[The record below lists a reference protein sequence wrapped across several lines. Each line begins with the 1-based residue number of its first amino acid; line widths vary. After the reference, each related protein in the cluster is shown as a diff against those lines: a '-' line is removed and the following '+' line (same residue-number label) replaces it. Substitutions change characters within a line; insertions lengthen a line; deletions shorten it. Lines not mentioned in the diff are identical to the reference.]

1 MRRIRGKQYQILLV
15 ILCMCSV
22 LLCAC
27 QNFGTAAWNQ
37 KSETISEHGSESLRL
52 EDGDDAGR
60 ETSVNS
66 RADSSTDSRAETSA
80 NSIAEGRTEDSE
92 SSGSDE
98 FGSSSTENGKE
109 EETTDWEKEQKI
121 RAWMDTLTWEQK
133 IGQLFVVRPDALEI
147 ETETSESEKQ
157 TTGAEGAVQVTKTM
171 KAMLQKYPVG
181 GICQFRENIVDPE
194 QLKQFNEDLQQ
205 ASAIPLFLAV
215 DEEGGSVAR
224 LANHKAFDLPK
235 YESAAAVGASGNR
248 QDANEMGRTIG
259 TYLVEYGFNLDF
271 APDADVNTNPN
282 NPVIGSRAFSSDAK
296 IAADM
301 AAAAAEGFRKAGI
314 LPTFKH
320 FPGHGDTAE
329 DSHTAL
335 AVTQKTKEELQSCE
349 LLPFTSD
356 TGMHA
361 VMVGH
366 IAVPNV
372 TGDRTPASL
381 SAELIALLPDAKETL
396 LITDSLEMQAI
407 TETYSSGEAAV
418 LALEAG
424 CDLLLMPVDLPEAYD
439 AVWKAV
445 QDGRISK
452 ERIEESLVKIFRYK
466 QEFAGL
472 QLTES

>member
-1 MRRIRGKQYQILLV
+1 
-15 ILCMCSV
+15 MCSV

-27 QNFGTAAWNQ
+27 QSFGTAVWNW
-37 KSETISEHGSESLRL
+37 KSETISGKDSESLRL
-52 EDGDDAGR
+52 EKSDDVGR
-60 ETSVNS
+60 ETSANP
-66 RADSSTDSRAETSA
+66 RAESSTDSR
-80 NSIAEGRTEDSE
+80 TENGE
-92 SSGSDE
+92 SSGGDAFE
-98 FGSSSTENGKE
+98 NSSTEDGKE
-109 EETTDWEKEQKI
+109 GEDTDWEKEQKI
-121 RAWMDTLTWEQK
+121 RTWMDTLTWEQK

-147 ETETSESEKQ
+147 EAEASGTQEG
-157 TTGAEGAVQVTKTM
+157 TTAAVQVTKTM

-205 ASAIPLFLAV
+205 VSSIPLFLAV
-215 DEEGGSVAR
+215 DEEGGIVAR

-235 YESAAAVGASGNR
+235 YESAASVGASGNQ
-248 QDANEMGRTIG
+248 QDANEMGKTIG
-259 TYLVEYGFNLDF
+259 TYLVEYGFNMDF
-271 APDADVNTNPN
+271 APDADVNTNPD

-296 IAADM
+296 TAADM
-301 AAAAAEGFRKAGI
+301 AAAAAEGFRKVGI
-314 LPTFKH
+314 LPTLKH

-335 AVTQKTKEELQSCE
+335 AVTQKTREELQSCE

-372 TGDRTPASL
+372 TGDMTPASL

-407 TETYSSGEAAV
+407 SETYSSGEAAV

-424 CDLLLMPVDLPEAYD
+424 CDLLLMPVDLSEAYD

-466 QEFAGL
+466 QEYAGL